1 MGSVVF
7 VGNTAGVV
15 IAAGLLK
22 SFPKTVLLGCLVLNV
37 LALKYF
43 SETNDYIVFMVS
55 RGLTGMFSIFIFI
68 YFQAWVDAF
77 GDET

>member
-1 MGSVVF
+1 M
-7 VGNTAGVV
+7 GNTAGVV

-22 SFPKTVLLGCLVLNV
+22 SFPKTVLLGCLVLNM

-55 RGLTGMFSIFIFI
+55 RGLTGMFSIFFFI
-68 YFQAWVDAF
+68 YFQVWVDAF

>member
-22 SFPKTVLLGCLVLNV
+22 SFPKTVLLACLVLNM

-55 RGLTGMFSIFIFI
+55 RGLTGMFSIFFFI
-68 YFQAWVDAF
+68 YFQVWVDAF

>member
-1 MGSVVF
+1 

-22 SFPKTVLLGCLVLNV
+22 SFPKTVLLACLVLNM

-43 SETNDYIVFMVS
+43 SETNDYILFMVS
-55 RGLTGMFSIFIFI
+55 RGLTGMFSIFFFI
-68 YFQAWVDAF
+68 YYQVWVDAF

>member
-1 MGSVVF
+1 M
-7 VGNTAGVV
+7 GNTAGVV

-77 GDET
+77 GVET

>member
-1 MGSVVF
+1 M
-7 VGNTAGVV
+7 GNTAGVV

-37 LALKYF
+37 LAVKYF

-55 RGLTGMFSIFIFI
+55 RGLTGIFSIFIFI

>member
-1 MGSVVF
+1 M
-7 VGNTAGVV
+7 GNTAGVV

>member
-1 MGSVVF
+1 M
-7 VGNTAGVV
+7 GNTAGVV

-55 RGLTGMFSIFIFI
+55 RGLTGIFSIFIFI